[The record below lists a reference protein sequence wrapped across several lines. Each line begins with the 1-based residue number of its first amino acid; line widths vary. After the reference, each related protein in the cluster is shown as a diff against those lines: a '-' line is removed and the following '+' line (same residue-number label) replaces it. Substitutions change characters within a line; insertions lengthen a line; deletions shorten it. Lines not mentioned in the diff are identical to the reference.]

1 MEGMFEGTGLTALD
15 LDKDPQSAFQKKMG
29 KFEEADLQNA
39 YARAQSKYDET
50 FIIADRSRQIGSKL
64 QAQTKTAPSP
74 GFNMASDEDPCIIS
88 GLTQEDVEDEY
99 ISLLGGASLAI
110 DPAEDDI

>member
-1 MEGMFEGTGLTALD
+1 
-15 LDKDPQSAFQKKMG
+15 MG
-29 KFEEADLQNA
+29 YFDEVDLQKA
-39 YARAQSKYDET
+39 YVRAQGKDKEMVN
-50 FIIADRSRQIGSKL
+50 IERRWRQIGRKL

-74 GFNMASDEDPCIIS
+74 GFNIAPDEDPCIIS